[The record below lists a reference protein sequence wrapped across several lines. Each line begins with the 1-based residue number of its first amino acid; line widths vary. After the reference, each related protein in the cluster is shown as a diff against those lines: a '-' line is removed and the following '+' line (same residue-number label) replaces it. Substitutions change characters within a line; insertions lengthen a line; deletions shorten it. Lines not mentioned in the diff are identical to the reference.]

1 MVKSSEDS
9 RKDMKVSD
17 KITIGKTTYIVSSNA
32 HLLDKKTIAEKV
44 ARVILNEANKM
55 S

>member
-1 MVKSSEDS
+1 MVISSEDS
-9 RKDMKVSD
+9 KKDMKVSE
-17 KITIGKTTYIVSSNA
+17 ITIGKTTYVVSSNA